1 MINYNLNSLIEK
13 GEFLKVK
20 EELKDRVFKDFG
32 SRKES
37 CILSL
42 NGKEFQMTLGKAFLN
57 FLFLSFF
64 VNCGIDIRD
73 EDLYLKDSCT
83 EDSLNKYFNHL
94 LTRYSTVDKKRFE
107 EFRKAIVSVL
117 DEASDTS
124 SVLNK
129 LAGNTISLDDFVYLL
144 ATSEEA
150 RKLLKPEIPF
160 GYQFN
165 EVENLFNHAGN
176 DLISLFKSHKELDLS
191 PFCMAQHGPL
201 SE

>member
-20 EELKDRVFKDFG
+20 EEIRNQVFKNFG

-37 CILSL
+37 CILTL
-42 NGKEFQMTLGKAFLN
+42 NGTEFQMTLGKAFLN

-83 EDSLNKYFNHL
+83 EDSLNDYFNHL
-94 LTRYSTVDKKRFE
+94 LTRYSNVDKKHFE

-117 DEASDTS
+117 DEIAFF
-124 SVLNK
+124 K
-129 LAGNTISLDDFVYLL
+129 SLIF
-144 ATSEEA
+144 
-150 RKLLKPEIPF
+150 
-160 GYQFN
+160 
-165 EVENLFNHAGN
+165 
-176 DLISLFKSHKELDLS
+176 LISIVTSGFSSSNFKINLS
-191 PFCMAQHGPL
+191 SSFCFF
-201 SE
+201 